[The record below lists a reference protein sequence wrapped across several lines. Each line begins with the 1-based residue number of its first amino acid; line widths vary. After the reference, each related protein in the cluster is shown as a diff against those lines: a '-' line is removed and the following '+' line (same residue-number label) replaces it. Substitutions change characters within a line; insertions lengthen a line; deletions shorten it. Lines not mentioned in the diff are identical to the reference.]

1 MQRINETYTL
11 EVSYLYS
18 YASRIYGQ
26 DHTGYRTVLFGC
38 QPSLVKAF
46 KLELWK
52 DVDQF
57 VICTLYIPRQS
68 RLCAYLPFSRIC
80 LFGRPP
86 SINVGFKAS
95 PAAYIAFFF
104 LWTVMFRLTALYCA
118 KLI

>member
-1 MQRINETYTL
+1 MQRINEAYTL

-26 DHTGYRTVLFGC
+26 DHTGYRAVLSGC

-57 VICTLYIPRQS
+57 VICTLCIYRVSQGFVHT
-68 RLCAYLPFSRIC
+68 PFSRTC
-80 LFGRPP
+80 LSDALHQLTSDSRLPLQIAVPFGP
-86 SINVGFKAS
+86 
-95 PAAYIAFFF
+95 
-104 LWTVMFRLTALYCA
+104 
-118 KLI
+118 